1 MRRQWRSGIY
11 EYASIH
17 GVDYPSHH
25 IEMNESEEHVFLV
38 VQIRE
43 EGLGFYV
50 EGSDAL
56 YTQEQLEMIA
66 RLSAEYTL
74 QLIGDQQKKLKDI
87 QV

>member
-1 MRRQWRSGIY
+1 M
-11 EYASIH
+11 
-17 GVDYPSHH
+17 P
-25 IEMNESEEHVFLV
+25 ESEEHVFMV
-38 VQIRE
+38 VQMRE

-74 QLIGDQQKKLKDI
+74 QLIGDQQKKFKDI